1 MGVKSFPKTS
11 SVTGEAIFAT
21 IVDQICGGYI
31 NKIVSVMADTTA
43 VNTGKKSGGKCPFRK
58 VLSRKGRTW
67 HSHTRVFVPCERDI
81 FVACHSIS

>member
-1 MGVKSFPKTS
+1 MKHPT
-11 SVTGEAIFAT
+11 IFAT
-21 IVDQICGGYI
+21 IIYQICDGYI

-43 VNTGKKSGGKCPFRK
+43 VNTGRKSGVNVRLENYFP
-58 VLSRKGRTW
+58 RKGRTW